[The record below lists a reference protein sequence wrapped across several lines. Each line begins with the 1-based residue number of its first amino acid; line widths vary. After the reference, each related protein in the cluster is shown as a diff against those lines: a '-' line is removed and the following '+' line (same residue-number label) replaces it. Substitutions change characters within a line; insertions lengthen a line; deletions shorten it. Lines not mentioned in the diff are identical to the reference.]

1 MAFHDVQF
9 PADISRG
16 ASGGPG
22 FSTDVITVRSGR
34 EKRNVNWSE
43 SRGSWDVAHGIKDQV
58 QLDRLIAF
66 FRARRG
72 KAHAFRFKD
81 WSDYRLARQTIG
93 TGDGTTK
100 TFQIAKTYVDDGGY
114 ATVRDITKPVLTTV
128 KVWKAGVLL
137 ATGYTVDGLTG
148 VVTFTAAPADG
159 QAVECECEFDVPA
172 RFDTDSM
179 KVSVEHYNMFT
190 WGQIPVVEV
199 RE

>member
-9 PADISRG
+9 PADIARG
-16 ASGGPG
+16 ATGGPG
-22 FSTDVITVRSGR
+22 FSTDVITVKSGR

-43 SRGSWDVAHGIKDQV
+43 SRGVWDVAHGIKNQE

-81 WSDYRLARQTIG
+81 WSDYRIARQTIG
-93 TGDGTTK
+93 SGDGVTT

-114 ATVRDITKPVLTTV
+114 ATVRPITKPVIASV
-128 KVWKAGVLL
+128 QVWKAGALQ
-137 ATGYTVDGLTG
+137 ASGYTVNGLTG
-148 VVTFTAAPADG
+148 VVTFSVAPGAG
-159 QAVECECEFDVPA
+159 QAIEAACAFDVPA
-172 RFDTDSM
+172 RFDTDQM
-179 KVSVEHYNMFT
+179 KVSVELYNLFT